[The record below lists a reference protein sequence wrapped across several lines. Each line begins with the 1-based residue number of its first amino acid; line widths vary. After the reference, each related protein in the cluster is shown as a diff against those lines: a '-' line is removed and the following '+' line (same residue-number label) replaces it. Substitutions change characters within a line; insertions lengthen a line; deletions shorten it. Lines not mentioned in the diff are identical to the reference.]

1 MRTSR
6 AVVGV
11 TGLALAATSVLAG
24 TGGTATAASETAGV
38 AVVDAGRGAGTA
50 KSADPVEKARLI
62 TRAAETAVAGD
73 PIEMPSAYPYQP
85 RLRLY
90 RDNAD
95 DAAHSANLIGH
106 PEIAPKLME
115 LMATSDR
122 VSVQVVGQSTE
133 GRDLYLVT
141 LTEPETAAETAQQS
155 AWKAEIKGDPDAAA
169 ADRALLDGYKT
180 PVWISNNIHGNEWEG
195 TDAAIKYIEYLAT
208 APITEVGS
216 ILANNRIY
224 FSPSLNPDGRTNAT
238 RATALGL
245 DPNRDMITNTTPE
258 TRSFIRQA
266 QAIQPIYAADF
277 HGYTSV
283 LQMEPC
289 GPPHGSNYEYDLS
302 MPHNYALAL
311 KVEKDVVAA
320 AIPGNTYFNTTTRQ
334 VVADNTTADT
344 AHIKIPYR
352 DTPDGWDDFPPL
364 FTAQYAAFYG
374 AVSATVELPKT
385 RNGTPSGR
393 QSPANG
399 VINTAVAYQTM
410 ESIVGY
416 MNVATHARDMIEN
429 QIEVFRRG
437 TSGEPKDN
445 LTVSDVASVPGPT
458 QWQPLWDVVDDQEP
472 IVLPRA
478 YVIPTGAGQRSASD
492 AARLVDQLLT
502 HDIEVGVLA
511 ADATVGGT
519 TYPKGSYV
527 VDLHQ
532 PLRGL
537 ANALLDLGE
546 DISAK
551 VPSMYDVSAW
561 SYSYTWGATVD
572 KVGLTT
578 DAPIG
583 DVIPIGTVPPR
594 ASVPAEPAYVSFD
607 LAGVADYQALN
618 ALLEDEV
625 PVSMLADGSAVVGA
639 ASYDEV
645 AVTAAEFDIAFEPAT
660 DEELAAL
667 DDPTTKPL
675 SDLRVA
681 YMGTQDDKLSLE
693 ELGFDDL
700 VNVSGGVLTAAPT
713 SLSTVDVLWIGSGY
727 ATPAIGSAGEAAVQ
741 AFVDDGGSVV
751 GRENIG
757 RYRVDNVNVNLNDG
771 AFEAA
776 RKLGLLGGTVV
787 AGNSSGNGIVA
798 VDTPAS
804 SVLAPY
810 AQDSAFIYPAFAF
823 SALPTGVTVEQ
834 TYDATDPLL
843 AGHWRA
849 TSATNGPAS
858 AAGKASAVSTIDPE
872 TGAKVFVFGTS
883 PFFRTH
889 PKGGLS
895 QAARALLW
903 AGPEGAAVVAPQGSS
918 VAIAPIATVTYPAA
932 AKVTVTT
939 ADAEDAALDGTVEL
953 LAGTEVVA
961 TGTTVGGTAT
971 LTVPGLTPG
980 ATSLVAEFTPSA
992 SGYDSSVSAP
1002 ATVSVTKASSSL
1014 RLTATKVG
1022 KVTKKR
1028 TQKVRVTVA
1037 FAVPGVATTGRI
1049 TVTDNGK
1056 SPKVVSVAAG
1066 KTVTLTLTLK
1076 KGTHTLKASYA
1087 GSGLVV
1093 ASVAAARVRVG

>member
-1 MRTSR
+1 MRKSR
-6 AVVGV
+6 ALVGV
-11 TGLALAATSVLAG
+11 TGLALAATSMLAG
-24 TGGTATAASETAGV
+24 TGGTATAAPETAGV
-38 AVVDAGRGAGTA
+38 AVADAGRGPGTA
-50 KSADPVEKARLI
+50 RSADPVEKAQLI
-62 TRAAETAVAGD
+62 NRAAETAVAGD

-85 RLRLY
+85 KLKLY

-106 PEIAPKLME
+106 PEIAPKLMD
-115 LMATSDR
+115 LMAKSDR

-155 AWKAEIKGDPDAAA
+155 AWKAEIKGDPAAAA
-169 ADRALLDGYKT
+169 ADAALLNGYKT

-289 GPPHGSNYEYDLS
+289 GPPHGSNYEYDLY

-334 VVADNTTADT
+334 VVAENTTAET

-374 AVSATVELPKT
+374 AVSATVELPKS
-385 RNGTPSGR
+385 RNGTPAGR

-416 MNVATHARDMIEN
+416 MNVATNARDMIKN

-437 TSGEPKDN
+437 SAGEPKDN
-445 LTVSDVASVPGPT
+445 LTVSDVPSVPGPT

-478 YVIPTGAGQRSASD
+478 YVIPTGEGQRSASD

-527 VDLHQ
+527 VDMHQ

-583 DVIPIGTVPPR
+583 DIIPIGTVPSR

-645 AVTAAEFDIAFEPAT
+645 ADAAAEFDIAFEPAT
-660 DEELAAL
+660 DEQLAAL
-667 DDPTTKPL
+667 DDETTKPL
-675 SDLRVA
+675 ADLKIA
-681 YMGTQDDKLSLE
+681 YVGTQDDKLSLT

-700 VNVSGGVLTAAPT
+700 VSVTATTVNNNPA
-713 SLSTVDVLWIGSGY
+713 LLADVDVLWVGSTFNTADVPPSQSNPTGTSF
-727 ATPAIGSAGEAAVQ
+727 APARGAVQ
-741 AFVDDGGSVV
+741 AL
-751 GRENIG
+751 
-757 RYRVDNVNVNLNDG
+757 VNRG
-771 AFEAA
+771 AA
-776 RKLGLLGGTVV
+776 LLGRTNAGFNAAVAAGLMTGTVTN
-787 AGNSSGNGIVA
+787 GNSSGNGIVD
-798 VDTPAS
+798 VDTPAD

-810 AQDSAFIYPAFAF
+810 AQDTSFIYPAYSFVPGAG
-823 SALPTGVTVEQ
+823 TKTEQ
-834 TYDATDPLL
+834 SYDAVDAFL
-843 AGHWRA
+843 AGHWRG
-849 TSATNGPAS
+849 TTATNGPDY
-858 AAGKASAVSTIDPE
+858 AAGKASVVSAVNPT
-872 TGAKVFVFGTS
+872 TGAKSLVFGTS
-883 PFFRTH
+883 VFFRTH
-889 PKGGLS
+889 PKGGMS
-895 QAARALLW
+895 QAARALFW

-918 VAIAPIATVTYPAA
+918 VAIAPIASVRYPAA

-953 LAGTEVVA
+953 LAGDEVVA

-980 ATSLVAEFTPSA
+980 VTSLVAEFTPSA

-1002 ATVSVTKASSSL
+1002 ATVSVAKASSSL
-1014 RLTATKVG
+1014 KLAAAKVG
-1022 KVTKKR
+1022 KVTKKK
-1028 TQKVRVTVA
+1028 TQKVRVAVT

-1049 TVTDNGK
+1049 TLTDNGK
-1056 SPKVVSVAAG
+1056 SLKALSVPAG
-1066 KTVTLTLTLK
+1066 KTTTLTLTLK

-1093 ASVAAARVRVG
+1093 ASVATVRVKVG